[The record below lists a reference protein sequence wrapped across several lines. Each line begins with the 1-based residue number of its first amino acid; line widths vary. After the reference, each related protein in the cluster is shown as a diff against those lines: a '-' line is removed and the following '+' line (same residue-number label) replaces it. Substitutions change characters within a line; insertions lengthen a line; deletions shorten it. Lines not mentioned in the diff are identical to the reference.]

1 MKGSRKGIFMTE
13 YKGGLAMEIICQVKK
28 KLWWCSVALAISLAG
43 NIIQAIALINK

>member
-13 YKGGLAMEIICQVKK
+13 YKESLVMEIIRQVKK
-28 KLWWCSVALAISLAG
+28 KLWWCRVALAISLAG